1 MTFKSALT
9 LTAGAALLALAAP
22 AHAKFATGSTVTDM
36 AVVDSNGE
44 LHIMSDYAGKT
55 VVLEWTNHGC
65 PYVQKHYDTNNMQN
79 LQKSAAD
86 DDVVWLS
93 IVSSAPGTQGFV
105 SGDEANVLTASRD
118 AAPSAVL
125 LDPAGSVGRTFEAKT
140 TPHMYIIDADQTLVY
155 QGAIDDNRS
164 ARARSVE
171 GAHNYVTAALDAMK
185 AGEPIAV
192 AETTPYG
199 CNVKYK

>member
-164 ARARSVE
+164 ARTRSVE